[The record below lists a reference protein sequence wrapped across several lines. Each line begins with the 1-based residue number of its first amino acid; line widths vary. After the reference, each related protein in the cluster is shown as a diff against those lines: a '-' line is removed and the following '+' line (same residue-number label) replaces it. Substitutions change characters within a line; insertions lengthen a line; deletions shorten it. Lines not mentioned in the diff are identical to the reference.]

1 MNALAGILGLAALF
15 VLFGLAFRPRR
26 GCGTG
31 CDDTTR
37 SGCGGCGGCA
47 HATQRAEDT
56 AP

>member
-31 CDDTTR
+31 CGEA
-37 SGCGGCGGCA
+37 SQPGCAGCA
-47 HATQRAEDT
+47 HDPQRAEDT

>member
-31 CDDTTR
+31 CGDASR
-37 SGCGGCGGCA
+37 AGYAGCA
-47 HATQRAEDT
+47 HDPLRAEDT